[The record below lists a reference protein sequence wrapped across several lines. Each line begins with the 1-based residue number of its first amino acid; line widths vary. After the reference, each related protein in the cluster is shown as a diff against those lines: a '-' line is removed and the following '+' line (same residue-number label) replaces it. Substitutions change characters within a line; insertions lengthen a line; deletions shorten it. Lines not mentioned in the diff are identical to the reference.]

1 MAVQNLRPD
10 LCIIGAGSAGL
21 SLAAGAAQLGLS
33 VVLFEAGEMG
43 GDCLN
48 YGCVP
53 SKALIAAAAQAQ
65 AMRDARRFG
74 IAASE
79 PVLDWSQV
87 KTHVKGVIAAIAPN
101 DSQQRFEGLGVVVIR
116 ERARFVDAAIV
127 ESDSARVRAKR
138 IVIATGSRAAMPPIP
153 GLNEVGA
160 LSNESIFDIA
170 ELPRHL
176 IVLGAGA
183 IGVELG
189 QAFRRLGSQVTIV
202 EAATALAG
210 ADRDAAEI
218 VLARLRAEGVEV
230 LEGWRAQSAS
240 PHADGIALEILG
252 PPASPPATEDTIRA
266 AGSFASTVAGGDA
279 GGPRKSLTGSHLLVA
294 AGRKPNFDG
303 LNLEAAGIA
312 FDKRAIATSPTLR
325 STTNPNVW
333 ALGDAAGGGFTHSA
347 GWHASVFVRNVLFKA
362 RTRADALPIPAVTYS
377 DPELAQIGLTEAQA
391 REQFGDGVTTTRVDF
406 HDNDRA
412 QAQRDT
418 EGFCKLVIGKG
429 GRLLGATI
437 VGAEAGELIAPL
449 ALAMASKLGVRAL
462 TSPVLPYPT
471 RAEIIKRAAGAYFT
485 PTLFSKGT
493 RTLVG
498 ALKRIP

>member
-1 MAVQNLRPD
+1 MKDHRPD
-10 LCIIGAGSAGL
+10 LCIVGAGSAGL

-53 SKALIAAAAQAQ
+53 SKALIAAASQAQ
-65 AMRDARRFG
+65 AMRDAAKFG
-74 IAASE
+74 VAAHQ
-79 PVLDWSQV
+79 PRVDWDKV
-87 KTHVKGVIAAIAPN
+87 KAHVRSVIDAIAPN
-101 DSQQRFEGLGVVVIR
+101 DSQARFEGLGVTVIR
-116 ERARFVDAAIV
+116 ERARFADARTIV
-127 ESDSARVRAKR
+127 SDSAGVRAR
-138 IVIATGSRAAMPPIP
+138 RMVIATGSRAAMPPIP
-153 GLNEVGA
+153 GLDGAGA
-160 LSNESIFDIA
+160 LTNETIFDVP

-176 IVLGAGA
+176 IVLGGGA
-183 IGVELG
+183 IGMELG

-202 EAATALAG
+202 EAAKALGG
-210 ADRDAAEI
+210 ADREAVEI

-230 LEGWRAQSAS
+230 LEGWRAQRAARN
-240 PHADGIALEILG
+240 ADGIALDLLG
-252 PPASPPATEDTIRA
+252 PPASSPASVLANETA
-266 AGSFASTVAGGDA
+266 AGVVSTAAGGDA
-279 GGPRKSLTGSHLLVA
+279 GGPRKTLSGSHLLVA
-294 AGRKPNFDG
+294 AGRAPNFEG

-312 FDKRAIATSPTLR
+312 FDRRSVTTSPTLR
-325 STTNPNVW
+325 STSNPNVW
-333 ALGDAAGGGFTHSA
+333 ALGDAAGGGFTHTA

-362 RTRADALPIPAVTYS
+362 PTRADALAMPAVAFT

-391 REQFGDGVTTTRVDF
+391 RERHGDSVKVTRVHF

-429 GRLLGATI
+429 GRLLGATC
-437 VGAEAGELIAPL
+437 VGAEAGELIAPI

-471 RAEIIKRAAGAYFT
+471 RGEIWKRAAGAYFT
-485 PTLFSKGT
+485 PTLFSPGT
-493 RTLVG
+493 RRLVG
-498 ALKRIP
+498 ALKRIG